1 MWVRETTVEVACSPQ
16 GVFPRFIK
24 KEYKHTKNQE
34 LGPTAAAYYIDWI
47 NYLWAESQ
55 GLENKKSQVY
65 KLGLIQGIDILYK
78 TPLGDIAMKI
88 SNLIL
93 KYLIFELIPQY
104 VYLTKMIQLKHVVL
118 NLNYC
123 LFTYKLDFM
132 YLTKRR
138 LSTAKKTK

>member
-1 MWVRETTVEVACSPQ
+1 
-16 GVFPRFIK
+16 
-24 KEYKHTKNQE
+24 
-34 LGPTAAAYYIDWI
+34 
-47 NYLWAESQ
+47 
-55 GLENKKSQVY
+55 
-65 KLGLIQGIDILYK
+65 
-78 TPLGDIAMKI
+78 MKI

-104 VYLTKMIQLKHVVL
+104 VYLTKIIQLKHVVL